1 MRLPGSQASPD
12 GLGVS
17 AGRVRLRT
25 TRVGTFPV
33 KRRTLCDAR
42 ALSLEQLSLRL
53 GSAFARVFTES
64 AGLWDDAVAGNHDD
78 GGVPCACGA
87 DGSRGSRSTEPACN
101 LSVRN
106 HLPGRNRT

>member
-17 AGRVRLRT
+17 AGRLRLRT

-33 KRRTLCDAR
+33 RRRTLCDSS

-64 AGLWDDAVAGNHDD
+64 AGLWDNAVAGDHDD
-78 GGVPCACGA
+78 GGGPGACRA
-87 DGSRGSRSTEPACN
+87 DGPGSAPATPPRAN
-101 LSVRN
+101 APPRN
-106 HLPGRNRT
+106 PPPA